1 MIRIVFHIS
10 KLSRSN
16 VSYHILSE
24 VKDSSPI
31 LKLIKERVIGRLKEF
46 RILKNI
52 LSLIMIDL
60 SDQIWVIAAGAI
72 VNMQPPLIK

>member
-1 MIRIVFHIS
+1 
-10 KLSRSN
+10 
-16 VSYHILSE
+16 LSE

-31 LKLIKERVIGRLKEF
+31 LKLIKERVTGRLKEF

-60 SDQIWVIAAGAI
+60 SDQICVIAAGAI